1 MILRNFFFSLLER
14 MLCSFPP
21 PFLRILVPVPG
32 IMDSFSQPG
41 NRGKGPFLLFFY
53 APYYERPR
61 RSTPIEQIF
70 EQELYLPHSS
80 GRTRGKRGE
89 GGIRDRSMWPG
100 KRGMFVLR

>member
-1 MILRNFFFSLLER
+1 MILRNFFFLPFGENAVLFSPSLFTYSRPRTGYNGLLLSTR
-14 MLCSFPP
+14 KS
-21 PFLRILVPVPG
+21 R
-32 IMDSFSQPG
+32 
-41 NRGKGPFLLFFY
+41 RGTLSPFFY
-53 APYYERPR
+53 APYYEQR

-100 KRGMFVLR
+100 KRGMFVFR